1 MIPDFQTIMLPV
13 LEFLK
18 DKNEHT
24 LKELI
29 LQVSDR
35 FKISDIERKELLP
48 SGGQTVISNRVGWTR
63 TYLKKA
69 GLLASPRRAT
79 FVITEAGLKVLDSKP
94 DKINIAF
101 LKTLPEFKKWQDNYA
116 SKEKSVDNVSESE
129 ITIDKTPQELLDI
142 SFQQITTELRNELL
156 DVVKSCSPLFF
167 ENLVVDLIVKMGYG
181 GSKKEAGMAVG
192 KSGDGGIDGIINED
206 KLGLDTI
213 YIQAK
218 RWENTVPVKE
228 VRDFAGALLGQK
240 ARKGIFI
247 TTSEFPKSAYEYVK
261 KIEHKII
268 LIDGCRLTELMIEN
282 NLGLSV
288 QMKYEVKRIDTD
300 YFEEI

>member
-1 MIPDFQTIMLPV
+1 MIPDFQKIMLPV
-13 LEFLK
+13 LELLK
-18 DKNEHT
+18 DKHEHT

-29 LQVSDR
+29 SRISINFDLSDDE
-35 FKISDIERKELLP
+35 KKELLP
-48 SGGQTVISNRVGWTR
+48 SGGQTIISNRVGWAR

-69 GLLASPRRAT
+69 GLLASPKRAT
-79 FVITEAGLKVLDSKP
+79 FVITDAGVKILNSKP
-94 DKINIAF
+94 EKINVAF
-101 LKTLPEFKKWQDNYA
+101 LKALPEFKKWQDDYS
-116 SKEKSVDNVSESE
+116 SKENSDEIISESV
-129 ITIDKTPQELLDI
+129 IDKTPQELLDI
-142 SFQQITTELRNELL
+142 SFKQITSELRNELL
-156 DVVKSCSPLFF
+156 DVVKGCSPLFF

-181 GSKKEAGMAVG
+181 GSKQEAGRAVG

-213 YIQAK
+213 YLQAK

-247 TTSEFPKSAYEYVK
+247 TTSEFPKSAYDYVK
-261 KIEHKII
+261 NIEHKII
-268 LIDGCRLTELMIEN
+268 LINGIRLTELMIEN

-288 QMKYEVKRIDTD
+288 QMKYEVKKIDTD
-300 YFEEI
+300 YFEET